1 MRMHKRIFI
10 TALETSADH
19 HAAELIHELKK
30 NLPDLEIQGIGGPQM
45 QAAGM
50 TLHRDMTQ
58 IASLGFM
65 DVIRKYPLYKK
76 IFEETITQIEKV
88 KPDLIVC
95 LDSPAF
101 NLRLAKRVSKIAP
114 IYYYIAPQL
123 WAWGQNRV
131 KVVQKHVRKMLVLL
145 PFEQE
150 FYRRKNVE
158 AQYVGHP
165 LIEKLASVPAKQPC
179 QIKLGLSPSQI
190 HIGLFSG
197 SRLRE
202 LKRIF
207 PVMLAAAKQIQTAM
221 PQVVFH
227 ANRAPGL
234 PPKLYDELARQ
245 MGVSVHFHKTSFEE
259 TVRAMD
265 FALVASG
272 TATLETALL
281 GTPFFLLYK
290 TEWTT
295 YFLGRI
301 LVKVKYLGLGNLLLD
316 EPVIPE
322 FIQND
327 ACPEKIAELAIAY
340 LKSPEK
346 ITAMKSKFQKLHEIL
361 GHQSASQSAAAEI
374 LKFLKTND

>member
-1 MRMHKRIFI
+1 MKRIFI

-19 HAAELIHELKK
+19 HAAELIYELKK
-30 NLPDLEIQGIGGPQM
+30 SLPDISIKGIGGPQM
-45 QAAGM
+45 QTAGI
-50 TLHRDMTQ
+50 TLHRDMTK

-65 DVIRKYPLYKK
+65 DVIRKYPIYKK
-76 IFEETITQIEKV
+76 IFEETISQIERS

-123 WAWGQNRV
+123 WAWGQSRV
-131 KVVQKHVRKMLVLL
+131 KVVQKHIRKMLVLL
-145 PFEQE
+145 PFEKD
-150 FYRRKNVE
+150 FYRARNVE
-158 AQYVGHP
+158 AEYVGHP
-165 LIEKLASVPAKQPC
+165 LIEKLNSVPSTFNCKK
-179 QIKLGLSPSQI
+179 KLGLKDGL

-207 PVMLAAAKQIQTAM
+207 PVMLEAAKLIQATL
-221 PQVVFH
+221 PQAVFH

-234 PPKLYDELARQ
+234 PPELYTELAQ
-245 MGVSVHFHKTSFEE
+245 QAGVSVQFHETSFEE

-281 GTPFFLLYK
+281 ETPFFLLYK
-290 TEWTT
+290 TEWMT
-295 YFLGRI
+295 YVLGRM
-301 LVKVKYLGLGNLLLD
+301 LVKVKYLGLTNLLLD

-327 ACPEKIAELAIAY
+327 ACPQKIAALAIDY
-340 LKSPEK
+340 LQNQTKM
-346 ITAMKSKFQKLHEIL
+346 TAMKSKFEKLHQIL
-361 GHQSASQSAAAEI
+361 GHQSASQSAAREI
-374 LKFLKTND
+374 IAFLNK

>member
-1 MRMHKRIFI
+1 MAKKIFI
-10 TALETSADH
+10 TACETSADH

-30 NLPDLEIQGIGGPQM
+30 SIPDIQIEGIGGPQM
-45 QAAGM
+45 LAAGAII
-50 TLHRDMTQ
+50 HYDMTK

-76 IFEETITQIEKV
+76 IFEETISQIEKA

-101 NLRLAKRVSKIAP
+101 NLRLAKRVSKMAP

-131 KVVQKHVRKMLVLL
+131 KVVQKHIKKMLVLL
-145 PFEQE
+145 PFEKD
-150 FYRRKNVE
+150 FYLQRNVDAE
-158 AQYVGHP
+158 YVGHP
-165 LIEKLASVPAKQPC
+165 LVEKLASVPVKIDC
-179 QIKLGLSPSQI
+179 KRKLDLDGRTN
-190 HIGLFSG
+190 IGLFSG

-207 PVMLAAAKQIQTAM
+207 PVMLNAAKKIQTEI
-221 PQVVFH
+221 PNVVFH

-234 PPKLYDELARQ
+234 PPALYDELVKQ
-245 MGVSVHFHKTSFEE
+245 SGVTVQFHIAPFEE

-295 YFLGRI
+295 YVLGRL
-301 LVKVKYLGLGNLLLD
+301 LVKVPYLGLANLLLNQ
-316 EPVIPE
+316 PVIPE

-327 ACPEKIAELAIAY
+327 ACPEKIAALAIDF

-346 ITAMKSKFQKLHEIL
+346 VGIMKDAFLKLHEIL
-361 GHQSASQSAAAEI
+361 GKKSASESAAKEMI
-374 LKFLKTND
+374 YFLGK

>member
-1 MRMHKRIFI
+1 MSQRIFI
-10 TALETSADH
+10 TACETSADH

-30 NLPDLEIQGIGGPQM
+30 INPQIKIEGIGGPEM

-50 TLHRDMTQ
+50 ILHRDMTK

-76 IFEETITQIEKV
+76 IFEETIIQIQQA
-88 KPDLIVC
+88 KPGLIVC

-114 IYYYIAPQL
+114 LYYYIAPQL

-131 KVVQKHVRKMLVLL
+131 KVVQKHIRKMLVLL
-145 PFEQE
+145 PFEKK
-150 FYRRKNVE
+150 FYLDRNVDAE
-158 AQYVGHP
+158 YVGHP
-165 LIEKLASVPAKQPC
+165 LVEKLALVPDKLFC
-179 QIKLGLSPSQI
+179 RKKLGLSEGI
-190 HIGLFSG
+190 HVGLFSG

-207 PVMLAAAKQIQTAM
+207 PVMLESAKLIQKVM
-221 PQVVFH
+221 PEVSFH

-234 PPKLYDELARQ
+234 PPELYDQLAREA
-245 MGVSVHFHKTSFEE
+245 GVSIQFHSTSFDE

-290 TEWTT
+290 TEWMT
-295 YFLGRI
+295 YVLGRM

-327 ACPEKIAELAIAY
+327 AKANEIADLALLY

-346 ITAMKSKFQKLHEIL
+346 IQVMKSKFEKLNQIL
-361 GHQSASQSAAAEI
+361 GNKSASQSAAQEI
-374 LKFLKTND
+374 IRFLSNK

>member
-1 MRMHKRIFI
+1 MKRVFF

-30 NLPDLEIQGIGGPQM
+30 NNPSLQMEGIGGPQM
-45 QAAGM
+45 QQAGM
-50 TLHRDMTQ
+50 FLHRDMTQ

-76 IFEETITQIEKV
+76 IFEETVSKIEKA

-123 WAWGQNRV
+123 WAWGQQRV
-131 KVVQKHVRKMLVLL
+131 KVVQKHIRKMLVLL
-145 PFEQE
+145 PFEKS
-150 FYRRKNVE
+150 FYLARNVE
-158 AQYVGHP
+158 AEYVGHP
-165 LIEKLASVPAKQPC
+165 LVEKLSPVPDKQTC
-179 QIKLGLSPSQI
+179 KNKLGLNDSSI

-207 PVMLAAAKQIQTAM
+207 PVMLDSAKLIKDAM
-221 PQVVFH
+221 PNVSFH

-234 PPKLYDELARQ
+234 PPGLYDDLARQ
-245 MGVSVHFHKTSFEE
+245 AGVSIRFHDAPFEE

-295 YFLGRI
+295 YILGRW
-301 LVKVKYLGLGNLLLD
+301 LVKVAYLGLANLLLNQ
-316 EPVIPE
+316 PVIPE

-327 ACPEKIAELAIAY
+327 ADPKAIAELAIRY
-340 LKSPEK
+340 LNQPQKMEE
-346 ITAMKSKFQKLHEIL
+346 MKSSFLKLHALL
-361 GHQSASQSAAAEI
+361 GDQSASRGASAEI
-374 LKFLKTND
+374 LKFLSASRG

>member
-1 MRMHKRIFI
+1 MHKRIFI

-30 NLPDLEIQGIGGPQM
+30 TAPNLQIEGIGGPQM

-50 TLHRDMTQ
+50 TLHRDMTK

-76 IFEETITQIEKV
+76 IFEETILQIEKA

-101 NLRLAKRVSKIAP
+101 NLRLAKRVSKTAP

-131 KVVQKHVRKMLVLL
+131 KVVKKHIRKMLVLL

-150 FYRRKNVE
+150 FYRARNVE

-165 LIEKLASVPAKQPC
+165 LVEKLASVPDKSACKK
-179 QIKLGLSPSQI
+179 KLGLGDGL

-207 PVMLAAAKQIQTAM
+207 PVMLAAAKQIQTAL
-221 PQVVFH
+221 PQTVFH

-234 PPKLYDELARQ
+234 PPELYDELTRQ
-245 MGVSVHFHKTSFEE
+245 AGISVRFHETSFEE

-295 YFLGRI
+295 YFLGKM

-327 ACPEKIAELAIAY
+327 ACPEKIAELAIAH

-346 ITAMKSKFQKLHEIL
+346 ITAMKSKFEKLHKIL
-361 GHQSASQSAAAEI
+361 GHQSASQSAAREI
-374 LKFLKTND
+374 STFLKSISS

>member
-1 MRMHKRIFI
+1 MKKIFI
-10 TALETSADH
+10 TACETSADH
-19 HAAELIHELKK
+19 HAAELIQELK
-30 NLPDLEIQGIGGPQM
+30 NNIPDLHIEGIGGPQM
-45 QAAGM
+45 LAAGAII
-50 TLHRDMTQ
+50 HYDMTK

-76 IFEETITQIEKV
+76 IFEETVSQIQKA

-131 KVVQKHVRKMLVLL
+131 KVVQKHIQKMLVLL
-145 PFEQE
+145 PFEKD
-150 FYRRKNVE
+150 FYRERNVDAE
-158 AQYVGHP
+158 YVGHP
-165 LIEKLASVPAKQPC
+165 LIEKLISVPGKQPC
-179 QIKLGLSPSQI
+179 QIKLGLSASGL

-207 PVMLAAAKQIQTAM
+207 PVMLAAAKQIQTAF
-221 PQVVFH
+221 PQATFH

-234 PPKLYDELARQ
+234 PTSLYDAFAKEANVAVQ
-245 MGVSVHFHKTSFEE
+245 FHEASFEE

-295 YFLGRI
+295 YVLGRM
-301 LVKVKYLGLGNLLLD
+301 LVKVKYLGLTNLLLD
-316 EPVIPE
+316 QPVIPE

-327 ACPEKIAELAIAY
+327 ACPEQIAQLAIKY
-340 LKSPEK
+340 LNSSEK
-346 ITAMKSKFQKLHEIL
+346 INAMKASFSKLHEIL
-361 GHQSASQSAAAEI
+361 GNKSASQSTADEI
-374 LKFLKTND
+374 LKFLKF

>member
-1 MRMHKRIFI
+1 MKKIFF

-19 HAAELIHELKK
+19 HAAELIHELKQ
-30 NLPDLEIQGIGGPQM
+30 NDPSLQIEGIGGSEM
-45 QAAGM
+45 QRAGM
-50 TLHRDMTQ
+50 VLHKDMTLTS
-58 IASLGFM
+58 ALGFM
-65 DVIRKYPLYKK
+65 DVIRKYPIFKK
-76 IFEETITQIEKV
+76 IFEETILKIENE

-101 NLRLAKRVSKIAP
+101 NLRLAKRVSKTAP
-114 IYYYIAPQL
+114 IFYYIAPQL

-131 KVVQKHVRKMLVLL
+131 KVVQKHIRKVLVLL
-145 PFEQE
+145 PFEKN
-150 FYRRKNVE
+150 FYLKRSVDAE
-158 AQYVGHP
+158 YVGHP
-165 LIEKLASVPAKQPC
+165 LVEKLSSVPDKETC
-179 QIKLGLSPSQI
+179 KKKLGLDKSM

-207 PVMLAAAKQIQTAM
+207 PVMLESAKNIQKVI
-221 PQVVFH
+221 PGVSFH

-234 PPKLYDELARQ
+234 PVHLYDDLAREA
-245 MGVSVHFHKTSFEE
+245 GVTVHFHDASFEE

-295 YFLGRI
+295 YILGRW
-301 LVKVKYLGLGNLLLD
+301 LVKVKYLGLANLLLD
-316 EPVIPE
+316 QPVIPE

-327 ACPEKIAELAIAY
+327 ACPEKIAALAIDY
-340 LKSPEK
+340 LKNTEK
-346 ITAMKSKFQKLHEIL
+346 IDAMKTAFSKLHEIL
-361 GHQSASQSAAAEI
+361 GNQSASKSAAREI
-374 LKFLKTND
+374 LTFLKN

>member
-1 MRMHKRIFI
+1 MHKRIFI
-10 TALETSADH
+10 TALETSADY

-30 NLPDLEIQGIGGPQM
+30 SIPSLEIQGIGGPQM

-76 IFEETITQIEKV
+76 IFEETVARIEKE

-101 NLRLAKRVSKIAP
+101 NLRLAKRVSKTAP

-131 KVVQKHVRKMLVLL
+131 KVVQKHIQKMLVLL
-145 PFEQE
+145 PFEKD
-150 FYRRKNVE
+150 FYRARNVE
-158 AQYVGHP
+158 AEYVGHP
-165 LIEKLASVPAKQPC
+165 LIEKLNSVPSLFNCKK
-179 QIKLGLSPSQI
+179 KLALKDGV

-207 PVMLAAAKQIQTAM
+207 PVMLEAAKQIQTAL
-221 PQVVFH
+221 PQTVFH

-234 PPKLYDELARQ
+234 PPELYTELARQ
-245 MGVSVHFHKTSFEE
+245 AGVSVQFHETSFEE

-295 YFLGRI
+295 YILGRM

-327 ACPEKIAELAIAY
+327 ACPTKIAALAVDY
-340 LKSPEK
+340 LKNPVK
-346 ITAMKSKFQKLHEIL
+346 IMAMKSKFEKLHQIL
-361 GHQSASQSAAAEI
+361 GNQSASQSAAAEI
-374 LKFLKTND
+374 STFLKASRVK